1 MLEIY
6 SRKLVFIGALLAAL
20 GVGFGAI
27 GAHFLPEYLEAKQL
41 DQEKVEKRIEQFETG
56 IRYHLFHSLAL
67 VVVGLSN
74 LTGRLPGIA
83 SGLFVIGLFLFSGGI
98 YGIVFG
104 ELKTHIVVPFGGLAF
119 IAGWLTLA
127 LAGLATKSP

>member
-1 MLEIY
+1 MIEMY
-6 SRKLVFIGALLAAL
+6 SRRIVFIGALLAAL

-27 GAHFLPEYLEAKQL
+27 GAHFLPKYLEAKQL
-41 DQEKVEKRIEQFETG
+41 DQEKVDKRIEQFETG

-67 VVVGLSN
+67 VVVGLSK
-74 LTGRLPGIA
+74 LSGRLPGVA
-83 SGLFVIGLFLFSGGI
+83 AGLFLMGLLLFSGGI

-104 ELKTHIVVPFGGLAF
+104 ELKTHVVVPFGGLAF

-127 LAGLATKSP
+127 MAGLATKSP